1 MNPRLAALMEKD
13 KKKTLFIHQPE
24 YAGGPKALTKFIYE
38 NLRYP
43 KDALEASIEGMVVV
57 DYDIDYK
64 GNVTAARVL
73 QGIGHGCDEE
83 ACRVVRLLKFDV
95 PKNRGVRVLFHK
107 KAKIQFKRPAA
118 PAVAPTPPGPM
129 QVTYTV
135 TPAAPGKEEP
145 PKPAVTTYS
154 YTIQL

>member
-1 MNPRLAALMEKD
+1 MEKD

-24 YAGGPKALTKFIYE
+24 YPGGPKTLTKFIYD

-43 KDALEASIEGMVVV
+43 QEAFDAGIEGMIVI
-57 DYDIDYK
+57 DYDIDYQ
-64 GNVTAARVL
+64 GNVTATRVL

-95 PKNRGVRVLFHK
+95 PKNRGMRVLFHK
-107 KAKIQFKRPAA
+107 KAKIQFKKPVQQAPAA
-118 PAVAPTPPGPM
+118 GQM

-135 TPAAPGKEEP
+135 ASPSPAKKPEE
-145 PKPAVTTYS
+145 KPVTTYN